1 MERKKHSTEF
11 KCKIVL
17 ELLKEELSLSQL
29 ASGYGIHPN
38 LVSRWK
44 TEFMEGMPRIFSKEN
59 AEAEKIKKEYEKQ
72 VEELYTQL
80 GKLTA
85 QNEWLKKKYRA

>member
-1 MERKKHSTEF
+1 MERKKYTAEF
-11 KCKIVL
+11 KGKIVL

-44 TEFMEGMPRIFSKEN
+44 TEFMEGLPRIFSKEN
-59 AEAEKIKKEYEKQ
+59 VEAEKLKKEYEKQ
-72 VEELYTQL
+72 TEELYAQL

-85 QNEWLKKKYRA
+85 QIEWLKKKSRA

>member
-1 MERKKHSTEF
+1 MERKKHTAEF
-11 KCKIVL
+11 KSKIVL

-44 TEFMEGMPRIFSKEN
+44 AEFLEGMPRIFNKEN
-59 AEAEKIKKEYEKQ
+59 AEAEKLKKEYEKQ
-72 VEELYTQL
+72 TEELYAQL

-85 QNEWLKKKYRA
+85 QIEWLKKKYKA

>member
-1 MERKKHSTEF
+1 MERKKHSAEF
-11 KCKIVL
+11 KAKIVL
-17 ELLKEELSLSQL
+17 ELMKEELTLGQL

-44 TEFMEGMPRIFSKEN
+44 TEFMEGIPRIFSKEN
-59 AEAEKIKKEYEKQ
+59 AEAEKVKKEYEKQ
-72 VEELYTQL
+72 IEELYAQL

-85 QNEWLKKKYRA
+85 QIEWLKKKSRT